1 MIANVTAISRLLVLA
16 VLALAALAS
25 GCAPLIVTG
34 AVAGGAMVAVDRRQ
48 PDIMATDERI
58 ELQASSRISERLKDQ
73 GHVNVTSF
81 NRQVLLT
88 GEATTEALKQEAEK
102 IAQGVSEVRGVVNEI
117 QIGPPSSLGARSNDA
132 YITSVVKSRMVGA
145 DKFNPI
151 HVKVVTEASV
161 VFLMGLVTRKEA
173 EDATQVARTTSGVKR
188 VVRVFEYIPDP
199 PPAKPSAKPPAE
211 TPK

>member
-1 MIANVTAISRLLVLA
+1 VNAKVNPAPRFLVLA
-16 VLALAALAS
+16 VLALSTLAS
-25 GCAPLIVTG
+25 GCAPLLVGG
-34 AVAGGAMVAVDRRQ
+34 AVAGGAMVAADRRQ

-58 ELQASSRISERLKDQ
+58 EIQASSRISDALKDQ

-88 GEATTEALKQEAEK
+88 GEATTEALKQAAEK

-151 HVKVVTEASV
+151 HVKVVTEAGV
-161 VFLMGLVTRKEA
+161 VYLMGLVTRKEA

-188 VVRVFEYIPDP
+188 VVRVFEYIQPP
-199 PPAKPSAKPPAE
+199 PPAKPAAAQPAG
-211 TPK
+211 